1 MITNQKTRPFSEEPE
16 YLSYIED
23 DGRPELALVD
33 PRTRQGGVTI
43 LAYGQEA
50 QELFETLSLDEAR
63 IMAKAMEERALADL
77 F

>member
-1 MITNQKTRPFSEEPE
+1 MITNQKIRPFSEEPE

-33 PRTRQGGVTI
+33 PRTREVTI
-43 LAYGQEA
+43 LTYGQEA
-50 QELFETLSLDEAR
+50 QELFETLSLGEAR
-63 IMAKAMEERALADL
+63 VRTKAMQERALADL